1 MIAEYRRI
9 LKNPTPERKKKCI
22 FFDALHKIYQAKDT
36 NGVKAALNNYEEDY
50 NLDPIEFGNADEMND
65 TAGGDTGDG
74 ENSGTDNEE
83 VFAYSMSPSQTL
95 NGGVMNGGNNI
106 DNG

>member
-1 MIAEYRRI
+1 
-9 LKNPTPERKKKCI
+9 
-22 FFDALHKIYQAKDT
+22 
-36 NGVKAALNNYEEDY
+36 
-50 NLDPIEFGNADEMND
+50 MND